1 MSHCCVLERRSICV
15 AVREGYGAR
24 IVSKRALTS
33 PACLRDCRRVRSRY
47 VVGCCVL
54 EPDDEVTAGD
64 GDGDGDDDGD
74 GGVLPRL
81 CEE

>member
-1 MSHCCVLERRSICV
+1 M
-15 AVREGYGAR
+15 
-24 IVSKRALTS
+24 
-33 PACLRDCRRVRSRY
+33 
-47 VVGCCVL
+47 
-54 EPDDEVTAGD
+54 EPDDEVTA

>member
-1 MSHCCVLERRSICV
+1 M
-15 AVREGYGAR
+15 
-24 IVSKRALTS
+24 
-33 PACLRDCRRVRSRY
+33 
-47 VVGCCVL
+47 

>member
-1 MSHCCVLERRSICV
+1 
-15 AVREGYGAR
+15 
-24 IVSKRALTS
+24 
-33 PACLRDCRRVRSRY
+33 
-47 VVGCCVL
+47 L

>member
-1 MSHCCVLERRSICV
+1 MER
-15 AVREGYGAR
+15 
-24 IVSKRALTS
+24 
-33 PACLRDCRRVRSRY
+33 
-47 VVGCCVL
+47 
-54 EPDDEVTAGD
+54 DDEVTA